1 MFIGVGNPIPRIA
14 NLPGVSRPG
23 GGGGGGGGGV
33 TLPQIDNLYSYEFDG
48 VGAYF
53 DAGDS
58 DTFSFGNGTDDSPFS
73 ISAWINM
80 NDATRFRIVSKF
92 NSTSNNEYIF
102 TVSGSDLLTL
112 NLYDESSGG
121 FIGKKYSA
129 TLTSF
134 QGQWIHVACTYDGT
148 SSSDG
153 IKLYLNGLQVDNT
166 PNDSGSYTAME
177 NSTQPLLIG
186 QQAGTYS
193 NGYMDEVA
201 VFNTEL
207 SADQVQGI
215 YNATTTGK
223 TADLS
228 SLSPVAWYRMGD

>member
-102 TVSGSDLLTL
+102 TVSGSD
-112 NLYDESSGG
+112 
-121 FIGKKYSA
+121 
-129 TLTSF
+129 
-134 QGQWIHVACTYDGT
+134 
-148 SSSDG
+148 
-153 IKLYLNGLQVDNT
+153 
-166 PNDSGSYTAME
+166 
-177 NSTQPLLIG
+177 
-186 QQAGTYS
+186 
-193 NGYMDEVA
+193 
-201 VFNTEL
+201 
-207 SADQVQGI
+207 
-215 YNATTTGK
+215 
-223 TADLS
+223 
-228 SLSPVAWYRMGD
+228 